1 MQVRSLGW
9 EDPLEEGIATHSSV
23 PAWRIPWAEKPG
35 GLPFM
40 GSQKSG
46 TRLKKLG
53 THAGTRPVKVGAPL
67 HGGHCRLPR
76 LINGIQLQALD
87 MEEAFP
93 DAC

>member
-1 MQVRSLGW
+1 M
-9 EDPLEEGIATHSSV
+9 ATHSSA
-23 PAWRIPWAEKPG
+23 PAWRIPWVVKPG

-40 GSQKSG
+40 GSQKSR
-46 TRLKKLG
+46 TRLKRLG
-53 THAGTRPVKVGAPL
+53 THAGMRPVKVGTPL
-67 HGGHCRLPR
+67 HRGHCWLPR